1 MSQVDPDNSPRTT
14 PGSHLF
20 YVGVPKSSLPKDGL
34 LSSET
39 RRDREEAREGSN
51 KVDDTGWEGKTREG
65 WNERNDGVL
74 RGDGRSK
81 PRNES
86 GKDDRYVGGRRE
98 S

>member
-1 MSQVDPDNSPRTT
+1 M
-14 PGSHLF
+14 
-20 YVGVPKSSLPKDGL
+20 
-34 LSSET
+34 
-39 RRDREEAREGSN
+39 
-51 KVDDTGWEGKTREG
+51 DDTGWEGKTREG